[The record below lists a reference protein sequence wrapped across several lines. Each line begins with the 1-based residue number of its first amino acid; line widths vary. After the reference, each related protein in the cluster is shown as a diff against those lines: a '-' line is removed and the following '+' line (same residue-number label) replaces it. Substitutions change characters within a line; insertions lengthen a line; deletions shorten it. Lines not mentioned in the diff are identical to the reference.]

1 MSNMSGKALL
11 ALGSNRAHDG
21 LSGPALLSEAVRQID
36 AAHLFVS
43 ARSSVWE
50 SPPWPPDHDTTR
62 GQANYF
68 NAIVACEVGDRAPD
82 DVVAILQMIER
93 KFGRTR
99 RVRWEARTLDL
110 DLIDLDGR
118 VGDFNDV
125 ILPHPHAHERAF
137 VLSPLAE
144 VAPGWRHPIL
154 GKTAAQLLSDLP
166 GQEETCRIAALA

>member
-1 MSNMSGKALL
+1 MSNVSGKALV

-21 LSGPALLSEAVRQID
+21 LSGPALLSEAVRQIA
-36 AAHLFVS
+36 AAHFFVS

-50 SPPWPPDHDTTR
+50 SPPWPPDHDATR

-82 DVVAILQMIER
+82 EVVAILQMLER

-118 VGDFNDV
+118 VGDFNGV
-125 ILPHPHAHERAF
+125 LLPHPHTHERAF
-137 VLSPLAE
+137 VLAPLAE
-144 VAPGWRHPIL
+144 AAPDWRHPVL
-154 GKTAAQLLSDLP
+154 GKTAAKLLADVP
-166 GQEETCRIAALA
+166 GGQETRRLAALA